1 MRPAAYAM
9 SLWPFSSSTSNIALG
24 RACETVASMTT
35 ACSFW
40 SPSSRSVRRAF
51 GVRVPR
57 RGPRCFPKSG
67 TVYRVRMAFPC
78 PASFRDLLRLATVD
92 ITPLRRHR
100 EYRLL
105 YFGRFVSLFG
115 NQITFVAVPYQ
126 VYVLTRSTAAVG
138 LLGVVELFALL
149 CFALLGGALADAR
162 DRRLM
167 VLLTEAGL
175 MVGSVILF
183 GNALLARPVIWLV
196 FVIVS
201 LQGALDSLQGPSLS
215 ALLPRL
221 VDREEL
227 TAAAALNGVRSTLG
241 MIAGPALAGV
251 IIAVAGL
258 PAAYVL
264 DIATFVVGLACL
276 WLMRAVPPPIDAE
289 RPSMR
294 RVVEG
299 LRYARSR
306 PELMGTYIVDVIAM
320 FFGMPIALGSFLF
333 TATSG
338 WTNRVH
344 RHGAA
349 VIVAATLWGLAIVAF
364 GFAPSLVVALLCL
377 VAAGAADMMSGVFR
391 NTIWNQTI
399 PDSLRGRLASIE
411 MLSFHGGPL
420 LGNFESGV
428 VASLFSVRVSVVSG
442 GVLCVVGCVLAAVT
456 LPAFWRYDE
465 RKFKAASVQ
474 T

>member
-1 MRPAAYAM
+1 
-9 SLWPFSSSTSNIALG
+9 
-24 RACETVASMTT
+24 
-35 ACSFW
+35 
-40 SPSSRSVRRAF
+40 
-51 GVRVPR
+51 
-57 RGPRCFPKSG
+57 
-67 TVYRVRMAFPC
+67 MAFPT
-78 PASFRDLLRLATVD
+78 PASFREWLRLATVD

-105 YFGRFVSLFG
+105 YIGRFVSLFG

-126 VYVLTRSTAAVG
+126 VFTLTHSTAAVG
-138 LLGVVELFALL
+138 LLGVVELVALL
-149 CFALLGGALADAR
+149 GFALLGGALADAR

-175 MVGSVILF
+175 MVGSGILF
-183 GNALLARPVIWLV
+183 GNALLVHPVIWLV

-221 VDREEL
+221 VDRDEL
-227 TAAAALNGVRSTLG
+227 AAAAALNGVRSTLG

-258 PAAYVL
+258 PAAYIL

-276 WLMRAVPPPIDAE
+276 WLMRAVPPPVDAE

-306 PELMGTYIVDVIAM
+306 PELVGTYFVDIIAM
-320 FFGMPIALGSFLF
+320 FFGMPIALFPAIATQFGGPKVLGLLYAAIAVGSFLF

-338 WTNRVH
+338 WTGRVH
-344 RHGAA
+344 RHGIA

-364 GFAPSLVVALLCL
+364 GFAPSLVVALVCL

-428 VASLFSVRVSVVSG
+428 VASLFSVRISVVSG
-442 GVLCVVGCVLAAVT
+442 GALCVAGCVLAALM

-465 RKFKAASVQ
+465 RQFKAATVQ
-474 T
+474 G